1 MYMGKTY
8 NVTLPRGY
16 LSYSAYDLWKRDKV
30 AFRRKYYDHEKSF
43 ETVETIFGKQ
53 IAKHLEEYNIE
64 GVERLPRAEYKVE
77 AYLDGIKLLSYL
89 DSFDEERIRFNEY
102 KTGHLSKDGKVPWN
116 AVKVLKHKQLDFYS
130 TVLELK
136 FGKVDDVTKLFW
148 IETRFKTKTIE
159 FAGHILATE
168 SRELELTGLVKC
180 FERRIYK
187 YEREAMRR
195 DIIKVALEISKDY
208 EEYTNR
214 SKEVHVESVEG
225 GSQEESKAKEPLPE
239 ITSAVS

>member
-1 MYMGKTY
+1 MGKTY

-16 LSYSAYDLWKRDKV
+16 LSYSAYDLWKKDKV

-43 ETVETIFGKQ
+43 ETVETIFGKR
-53 IAKHLEEYNIE
+53 IAKHLEEHNIE
-64 GVERLPRAEYKVE
+64 GVERLPIAEYRAE
-77 AYLDGIKLLSYL
+77 ANLDGIKLLSYL
-89 DSFDEERIRFNEY
+89 DSFDEKVVKFNEY

-136 FGKVDDVTKLFW
+136 FGFVHDLTKLFW
-148 IETRFKTKTIE
+148 LETKFKIKTVE
-159 FAGHILATE
+159 FAGHTLTSE

-180 FERRIYK
+180 FERRVYK
-187 YEREAMRR
+187 YEREAMKK

-214 SKEVHVESVEG
+214 SKKVHVESIEG
-225 GSQEESKAKEPLPE
+225 KS
-239 ITSAVS
+239 